1 MTTTTLNTMLSEDNL
16 SDLLWL
22 VDNYGQ
28 KLTETHDYIT
38 EKNIAELATTLAAM
52 LNEIG

>member
-1 MTTTTLNTMLSEDNL
+1 MLSEDNL

-22 VDNYGQ
+22 VDNYGH
-28 KLTETHDYIT
+28 KLIEDTDYIT
-38 EKNIAELATTLAAM
+38 EKDVARLAKTLEAM

>member
-1 MTTTTLNTMLSEDNL
+1 MLSEDNL

-22 VDNYGQ
+22 VDNYGN
-28 KLTETHDYIT
+28 KLTEVHDFIT
-38 EKNIAELATTLAAM
+38 EKDVAELTKTLEVM